1 MKFNKDVFLNEIVEK
16 VQSAIDK
23 NLITQEDVEKNDI
36 ERLHGFVQYELL
48 NYIEDRKFAIDVL
61 KDFLCLR

>member
-48 NYIEDRKFAIDVL
+48 KQLASVHKNYFSIWVYG
-61 KDFLCLR
+61 

>member
-23 NLITQEDVEKNDI
+23 NLITQEDVEKNHFD
-36 ERLHGFVQYELL
+36 RLHGFVQYEFL
-48 NYIEDRKFAIDVL
+48 NYIEDR
-61 KDFLCLR
+61 

>member
-36 ERLHGFVQYELL
+36 ERLHGFVQ
-48 NYIEDRKFAIDVL
+48 
-61 KDFLCLR
+61 